1 MSSSPGSRRNWCCVA
16 LLGSV
21 RAARPPCRKR
31 VCSVRFPKGQNG
43 AIAPKVGA
51 QSRATGRHVELAVQ
65 LGRLKV
71 RNPIL
76 VASGTFGY
84 AREMEGLVD
93 TARLGGVVPKTITR
107 HPRQGNP
114 PPRTC
119 ETAAGMLN
127 AIGLD
132 NDGIDAFLQRQLP
145 YLASLDTAIVVSI
158 AGRAEDEFFEM
169 VQLLNAA
176 PGVDAIELN
185 ISCPNVSGGVDF
197 GTDPVRCERVVAGCR
212 KACDLPIF
220 AKLTPNVTDIA
231 SVARAAEN
239 GGADAVSLINTC
251 LGMAIDWRRRQPRL
265 GNVVGG
271 LSGPAIK
278 PIALR
283 AVFQV
288 ARAVAI
294 PVMGIGGIATLD
306 DVMEFLVAGATAVQ
320 IGTASFYNPTATM
333 HILNAL
339 PEALAQAGVQC
350 VSDIV
355 GTLKAP

>member
-1 MSSSPGSRRNWCCVA
+1 M
-16 LLGSV
+16 
-21 RAARPPCRKR
+21 
-31 VCSVRFPKGQNG
+31 
-43 AIAPKVGA
+43 
-51 QSRATGRHVELAVQ
+51 ELEVQ
-65 LGRLKV
+65 LGRLKL

-84 AREMEGLVD
+84 AREMSGLVD
-93 TARLGGVVPKTITR
+93 ASRLGGVVPKTITR
-107 HPRQGNP
+107 QPRQGNP

-119 ETAAGMLN
+119 ETTGGMLN

-132 NDGIDAFLQRQLP
+132 NDGVEAFVERQLP

-158 AGRAEDEFFEM
+158 AGRTEEEFFEM
-169 VQLLNAA
+169 AGMLDAA
-176 PGVDAIELN
+176 GGADAIELN

-197 GTDPVRCERVVAGCR
+197 GTDPTRCERVVAGCR
-212 KACDLPIF
+212 RACGLPIL
-220 AKLTPNVTDIA
+220 AKLTPNVTDIRCI
-231 SVARAAEN
+231 ARAAEN

-251 LGMAIDWRRRQPRL
+251 LGMAVDWRRRRPRL
-265 GNVVGG
+265 GNVMGG

-294 PVMGIGGIATLD
+294 PIMGIGGIATLD

-320 IGTASFYNPTATM
+320 IGTANFYNPTATM
-333 HILNAL
+333 QILDSM
-339 PEALAQAGVQC
+339 PECLGHAGVRR
-350 VSDIV
+350 VSDLV
-355 GTLKAP
+355 GTLKTP